1 VAATKALRRQVP
13 ERPVQI
19 SATTP
24 NPAPPAAAPAPADTS
39 QAASQAVAPVA
50 AAPPAVTVTLSPEAR
65 AAQTALTAMPMADA
79 VKTLTP
85 GAQGQGKLAQIKAL
99 LLKLADGSG
108 VPKAEQVQ
116 AYRDVQKS
124 IFVDPDNTW
133 FKESTPEDRKAY
145 AAIMDGGETSTAI
158 RKAADDFN
166 RWSLSQDMRS
176 NVPRKNLAHLNAM
189 SSLEQQMVFA
199 GTASMD
205 GTIGMGAT
213 SLDQWKAQMQV
224 DIVNVDKMI
233 ALDEAEKKARSGKA
247 AKTTAAKPG
256 EDAAAASDEDS
267 SEAKALA
274 TLTAPD
280 RGDGVAAAALKMLQK
295 AAEARAEAKDQAEK
309 SQAQKRKAA
318 DAGADDTL
326 RPMLEPYE
334 IGRKV
339 DRAV

>member
-1 VAATKALRRQVP
+1 
-13 ERPVQI
+13 VQI

-24 NPAPPAAAPAPADTS
+24 NPAPSAPAPAGTP
-39 QAASQAVAPVA
+39 QAAPQAA
-50 AAPPAVTVTLSPEAR
+50 AAPPAVMVTLSPEAR
-65 AAQTALTAMPMADA
+65 AAQTALAAMPMADA
-79 VKTLTP
+79 VKTLTA

-133 FKESTPEDRKAY
+133 FKESSPEDRKAY

-176 NVPRKNLAHLNAM
+176 NVPRKNLAHLNAL
-189 SSLEQQMVFA
+189 SPLEQQMVFA

-233 ALDEAEKKARSGKA
+233 ALDEAEKKAKSGKA
-247 AKTTAAKPG
+247 AASAKTIGAKTIGAKTAEGATAAP
-256 EDAAAASDEDS
+256 DEDS
-267 SEAKALA
+267 PEAQALA
-274 TLTAPD
+274 ALTAPAS
-280 RGDGVAAAALKMLQK
+280 GDGVAAAALKMLQK
-295 AAEARAEAKDQAEK
+295 AAEARAEAQDQAEK
-309 SQAQKRKAA
+309 SQAWQRKTA

-326 RPMLEPYE
+326 RPILEPYE

-339 DRAV
+339 DRAI